1 MVVACASHSL
11 DWSFIVLSVTE
22 FDVVIPG
29 LTGYLVLCLWCL
41 GWYLR
46 NAIVV
51 GTFASGIERMLCVF
65 RLSVNVSGA
74 RASHFASLDGCLCP
88 PLSRTSLCAMPGL
101 TGYLCCYA

>member
-1 MVVACASHSL
+1 MHFALLGGCFAH
-11 DWSFIVLSVTE
+11 FY
-22 FDVVIPG
+22 VIPG
-29 LTGYLVLCLWCL
+29 LTGYLVLCLRCL

-51 GTFASGIERMLCVF
+51 GTFGSGIERMLCVF

-74 RASHFASLDGCLCP
+74 RALHFASLGGCF
-88 PLSRTSLCAMPGL
+88 AHFYVMPGL